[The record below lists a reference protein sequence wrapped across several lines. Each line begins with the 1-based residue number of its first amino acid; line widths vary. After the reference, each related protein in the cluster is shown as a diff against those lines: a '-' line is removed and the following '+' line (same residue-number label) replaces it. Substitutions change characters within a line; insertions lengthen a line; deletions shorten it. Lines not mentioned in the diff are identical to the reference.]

1 MSRRSE
7 SYDLDQAIGFW
18 LHLVHNKAR
27 TEAERVMAPFG
38 VTPEQWAIL
47 VRLWQCDERTQ
58 TELANLTFRDKPSV
72 TRLLDGLERAGY
84 VVRGRDPADG
94 RSHRILLTRTGREL
108 EDRLTPVVRAFITHW
123 MRGISVQDLETT
135 QRTLRALYQNLP

>member
-7 SYDLDQAIGFW
+7 PYNLDQAIGFW
-18 LHLVHNKAR
+18 LHLAHNKAR

-47 VRLWQCDERTQ
+47 VRLWQCDERSQ

-84 VVRGRDPADG
+84 VVRGRDPAMAQPPYPAHADG
-94 RSHRILLTRTGREL
+94 A
-108 EDRLTPVVRAFITHW
+108 RA
-123 MRGISVQDLETT
+123 RGAPDAGGS
-135 QRTLRALYQNLP
+135 